1 MDGFKD
7 AVQKL
12 EQLRD
17 GGFIAPEEFEKS
29 KKELVDSYVLVQAAS
44 KPAQQAVTVPSGPA
58 FIVKLRGIP
67 FNTSDSDIINFFFG
81 FALDKQ
87 EPVKFQLTP
96 EGKQSGIC
104 FVKFSSL
111 QEANRA
117 LTKNKQYMG
126 QRYVEVFPS
135 SADEMALRTAPLT
148 ATNWVRMRGLPFSAT
163 KGDILAFF
171 AGFNLTE
178 AGIFMVSGADGRASG
193 EAFVQFG
200 DEFEAQRALLKDKEP
215 IGQRYIELFLS
226 TREECDST
234 IAKYRGDMG
243 MGFGAG
249 PGFGMG
255 MDLGYGGKGYGG
267 MGYNAGYGA
276 GFGGMAYG
284 AAAPAFPSGY
294 AGRNI
299 AAGLG
304 KGFGKGG
311 PGSDNVVRIR
321 GLPFRS
327 SESDIVAFFQGLPV
341 TRSLVVQIGG
351 RPSGEA
357 YVEFRD
363 ASGVQAA
370 LQRNRQLMGSRYIEV
385 FPASKGEMESAALTT
400 SAGGFDPYGMYAGAG
415 W

>member
-215 IGQRYIELFLS
+215 IGQRTS
-226 TREECDST
+226 RRV
-234 IAKYRGDMG
+234 AKSRRPRLLLWRTSSCSLRRRHRMILRLLATFSNIGNRSCRTAWLRSSLR
-243 MGFGAG
+243 FWLPCHPQKRWLKEHLARQ
-249 PGFGMG
+249 
-255 MDLGYGGKGYGG
+255 GGK
-267 MGYNAGYGA
+267 
-276 GFGGMAYG
+276 
-284 AAAPAFPSGY
+284 
-294 AGRNI
+294 
-299 AAGLG
+299 
-304 KGFGKGG
+304 
-311 PGSDNVVRIR
+311 
-321 GLPFRS
+321 
-327 SESDIVAFFQGLPV
+327 PV
-341 TRSLVVQIGG
+341 TTKIWCRRTWLKRS
-351 RPSGEA
+351 
-357 YVEFRD
+357 
-363 ASGVQAA
+363 
-370 LQRNRQLMGSRYIEV
+370 
-385 FPASKGEMESAALTT
+385 
-400 SAGGFDPYGMYAGAG
+400 
-415 W
+415 